1 MPGVKG
7 FRISC
12 MAMDST
18 VPLYEWVWR
27 GGGCGG
33 VHSVMYMHAGVY
45 GSVLDVMRMC
55 TDALYGLL

>member
-1 MPGVKG
+1 
-7 FRISC
+7 

-45 GSVLDVMRMC
+45 GSVLDVMRML